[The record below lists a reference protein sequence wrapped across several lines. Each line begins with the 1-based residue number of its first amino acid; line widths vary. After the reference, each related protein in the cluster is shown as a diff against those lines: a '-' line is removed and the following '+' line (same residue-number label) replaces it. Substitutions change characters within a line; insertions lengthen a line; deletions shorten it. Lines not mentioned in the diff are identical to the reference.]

1 MGASACS
8 TPRVAGRA
16 ESERRLSACESAYLS
31 ASSNSDRMNDTSTHI
46 VERYLSAR
54 QASYDWIET
63 ATQCSARFGEGTMR
77 GAQARHIVRTL
88 ATRLGIAVDPV
99 TPSRLDDVSSLDLD
113 DDSLSTM
120 AEAEDAAGFATEILA
135 ARSDDNVSLDL
146 SDRHKTTSQRL
157 ISLAGNDD
165 DHRDKVYD
173 AATLLANPDTMVD
186 GATGLKAPT
195 GAVIEMNVDG
205 FRFDLAA
212 TLARQFQEVDKLS
225 AFFDIVEQDPVISRV
240 KLIAEPWDLG
250 SGGYQVGGFRP
261 AGRNGT
267 DAIAIACVISGARSR
282 PRCRNSP
289 VD

>member
-1 MGASACS
+1 MQTRHPFHRSASPLTRRACAIATILALAMGASACS

-77 GAQARHIVRTL
+77 GAQSRHIVRTL

-135 ARSDDNVSLDL
+135 ARSNGNVSLDL

-195 GAVIEMNVDG
+195 GAVIEMNCARSEISAVAASSNATG
-205 FRFDLAA
+205 EGTSSNASRKASLGTLAA
-212 TLARQFQEVDKLS
+212 
-225 AFFDIVEQDPVISRV
+225 
-240 KLIAEPWDLG
+240 LIADRAELALYW
-250 SGGYQVGGFRP
+250 GYP
-261 AGRNGT
+261 AF
-267 DAIAIACVISGARSR
+267 DEALF
-282 PRCRNSP
+282 
-289 VD
+289 D

>member
-16 ESERRLSACESAYLS
+16 ESERKLSACESAYLS

-88 ATRLGIAVDPV
+88 ATRLGIAVDSV
-99 TPSRLDDVSSLDLD
+99 TPSRLDDVSSLDID

-135 ARSDDNVSLDL
+135 ARSDGNVSLDL

-195 GAVIEMNVDG
+195 GAVIEMNCARGEISAVAASSNTTG
-205 FRFDLAA
+205 EGTSSNASRKASLGTLAA
-212 TLARQFQEVDKLS
+212 
-225 AFFDIVEQDPVISRV
+225 
-240 KLIAEPWDLG
+240 LIADRAELALYW
-250 SGGYQVGGFRP
+250 GYP
-261 AGRNGT
+261 AF
-267 DAIAIACVISGARSR
+267 DEALF
-282 PRCRNSP
+282 
-289 VD
+289 D

>member
-1 MGASACS
+1 MQTRHPFHRSASPLTRRACAIATILALAMGASACS

-135 ARSDDNVSLDL
+135 ARSDGNVSLDL

-165 DHRDKVYD
+165 DHRDKMYD

-195 GAVIEMNVDG
+195 RRHRNELCAQRNQRRCRKLQRYGRRNVIQRIPQGIAWYAGRSHCRPRGAGAVLGV
-205 FRFDLAA
+205 
-212 TLARQFQEVDKLS
+212 
-225 AFFDIVEQDPVISRV
+225 SR
-240 KLIAEPWDLG
+240 L
-250 SGGYQVGGFRP
+250 R
-261 AGRNGT
+261 
-267 DAIAIACVISGARSR
+267 
-282 PRCRNSP
+282 
-289 VD
+289 

>member
-1 MGASACS
+1 MQTRHPFHRSASPLTRRACAIATILALAMGASACS

-120 AEAEDAAGFATEILA
+120 AEAEDAAGFAIEILA
-135 ARSDDNVSLDL
+135 ARSDGNVSLDL

-195 GAVIEMNVDG
+195 GAVIEMNCARSEISAVAASSNATG
-205 FRFDLAA
+205 GGTSSNASRKASLGTLAA
-212 TLARQFQEVDKLS
+212 
-225 AFFDIVEQDPVISRV
+225 
-240 KLIAEPWDLG
+240 LIADRAELALYW
-250 SGGYQVGGFRP
+250 GYP
-261 AGRNGT
+261 AF
-267 DAIAIACVISGARSR
+267 DEALF
-282 PRCRNSP
+282 
-289 VD
+289 D

>member
-1 MGASACS
+1 
-8 TPRVAGRA
+8 
-16 ESERRLSACESAYLS
+16 
-31 ASSNSDRMNDTSTHI
+31 MNDTSTHI

-88 ATRLGIAVDPV
+88 AIRLGIAVDPV
-99 TPSRLDDVSSLDLD
+99 TPSRLDDVSSLDID
-113 DDSLSTM
+113 DDSLSTI
-120 AEAEDAAGFATEILA
+120 AEAEDATGFATEILA
-135 ARSDDNVSLDL
+135 ARSDGNVSLDL

-195 GAVIEMNVDG
+195 GAVIEMNCARGEISAVAASSNATG
-205 FRFDLAA
+205 GGTSSNASRKASLGTLAA
-212 TLARQFQEVDKLS
+212 
-225 AFFDIVEQDPVISRV
+225 
-240 KLIAEPWDLG
+240 LIADRAELALYW
-250 SGGYQVGGFRP
+250 GYP
-261 AGRNGT
+261 AF
-267 DAIAIACVISGARSR
+267 DEALF
-282 PRCRNSP
+282 
-289 VD
+289 D